1 MSYTSSSRRIAALSL
16 IVVISAAAMST
27 GAAAAPFSPWR
38 HWAAKTG
45 MNIRPNMGRTAAD
58 LIRQRYSP
66 CPGGLDY
73 YIKNAN
79 GTCTDMGPI
88 RLQ

>member
-1 MSYTSSSRRIAALSL
+1 MSRTCISRRIPALSL
-16 IVVISAAAMST
+16 VIAIAAAATST

-45 MNIRPNMGRTAAD
+45 MNIRPGRTAAD

-66 CPGGLDY
+66 CPPGPDY
-73 YIKNAN
+73 YIKNLN